1 MTDENEIDSLRT
13 EIRDLRED
21 VSEIKQILLAIAPTV
36 ALSAGDTEASRYML
50 ETMREQRLSKSWHDV
65 RTSERA
71 LELMADRADELGA
84 SDLAGY
90 LME

>member
-1 MTDENEIDSLRT
+1 
-13 EIRDLRED
+13 
-21 VSEIKQILLAIAPTV
+21 
-36 ALSAGDTEASRYML
+36 ML
-50 ETMREQRLSKSWHDV
+50 EAMREQRFIKSWHDV